1 MKKTDQPMTATTI
14 IILILVGVAAGVL
27 SGMVGVGGG
36 IIIVP
41 ALVYFL
47 AFSQQKA
54 QGTSLGI
61 LLLPVGILAVM
72 QYYKHGHVDVK
83 VVLIVSLAFILG
95 SFFGSKLAL
104 SLPEAT
110 LKKVFAIMMILIA
123 FKMLFLDR
131 PRSKPTIEKV
141 SLEPT
146 KNLDS

>member
-1 MKKTDQPMTATTI
+1 MKKNTTMTFTT
-14 IILILVGVAAGVL
+14 ILILIIIGLAAGML
-27 SGMVGVGGG
+27 SGMIGVGGG

-72 QYYKHGHVDVK
+72 QYYKHGHIDVK
-83 VVLIVSLAFILG
+83 VVVIVSLSFIIG
-95 SFFGSKLAL
+95 GFFGSKLAL

-110 LKKVFAIMMILIA
+110 LKKIFAVIMILIA
-123 FKMLFLDR
+123 LKMLLLD
-131 PRSKPTIEKV
+131 KPANNNTTTQTTNQKQ
-141 SLEPT
+141 EP
-146 KNLDS
+146 

>member
-1 MKKTDQPMTATTI
+1 MTMTTI
-14 IILILVGVAAGVL
+14 IILIIIGVAAGML

-47 AFSQQKA
+47 AFSQHKA

-72 QYYKHGHVDVK
+72 QYYKQGHVDVK
-83 VVLIVSLAFILG
+83 VVLIVSLAFIVG

-110 LKKVFAIMMILIA
+110 VKKVFAIMMILIA
-123 FKMLFLDR
+123 IKMLFIDKAR
-131 PRSKPTIEKV
+131 EKPTMEKV

-146 KNLDS
+146 KKLDT